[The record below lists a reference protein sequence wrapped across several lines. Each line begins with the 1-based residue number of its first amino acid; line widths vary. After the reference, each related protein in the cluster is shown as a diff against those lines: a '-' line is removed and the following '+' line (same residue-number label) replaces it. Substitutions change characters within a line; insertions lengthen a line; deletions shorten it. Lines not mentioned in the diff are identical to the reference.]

1 MNFKKIGTII
11 FLLFMSITLFYYF
24 NIGSYFEIT
33 AIKDR
38 MIQMYHFV
46 QLRYTESVLIYIAVF
61 TAIIACAIPAMPIL
75 SITGGYL
82 FGAKHGLLYSQIGCL
97 LGATASFFA
106 VRYIIKETVHHRY
119 RVQLERFKEKIHE
132 QGVTSYLLMMQF
144 ISIIP
149 FFIINTLAALADVP
163 FFTFFWT
170 TLIGSFPMLFVYTL
184 AGKQLGSIESINDLF
199 SPSVILMLVVLIVL
213 SVVPIIVKKLKTDRS

>member
-1 MNFKKIGTII
+1 MNLKKFITI
-11 FLLFMSITLFYYF
+11 FSLFFISITLFYYF
-24 NIGSYFEIT
+24 NVGSYFEIT

-38 MIQMYHFV
+38 MVQMYHFV
-46 QLRYTESVLIYIAVF
+46 QLHYTESVLMFIAIF
-61 TAIIACAIPAMPIL
+61 TAVIACAIPAMPIL
-75 SITGGYL
+75 AITGGYL

-97 LGATASFFA
+97 LGSTASFFA
-106 VRYIIKETVHHRY
+106 VRYIIKETVHNRY
-119 RVQLERFKEKIHE
+119 RIQLERFKEKIHE

-170 TLIGSFPMLFVYTL
+170 TFVGSFPMLFVYTL
-184 AGKQLGSIESINDLF
+184 AGKQLGSIESVNDLF
-199 SPSVILMLVVLIVL
+199 SPSVILMLVVLIIL
-213 SVVPIIVKKLKTDRS
+213 SVIPIMVKKIKTDHS